1 MLESGRGNDSLG
13 PNFIPRGKGD
23 TLSESKKVADEKV
36 AETLEEVTFDEET
49 DPESVVSDVSV
60 EPVGIESDPDAPTE
74 PYPAPVVEMVPREML
89 TLVEAE
95 LAEQVALN
103 NTLTL
108 QSGILAGTVEAMRE
122 AAAKAPAGA
131 PLEPSDSPSVQ
142 YRGDYIP
149 EGHPA
154 YDHVAKSSGKPLDYV
169 PAAPTF
175 QCPDCDHAPFKT
187 QRALDG
193 HSATH
198 KSK

>member
-1 MLESGRGNDSLG
+1 VLESGRGNDSLG

-74 PYPAPVVEMVPREML
+74 PYPAPAVEMVPREML

-149 EGHPA
+149 VGHPA

-169 PAAPTF
+169 PDAPTF